1 MPAGSLARKF
11 MQCKRNDALCWHFIK
26 KKEFEESI
34 SNTSNL
40 WSAIQVHCT
49 QFWFFARIKP
59 TIFYNLYVNPDEVFL
74 GDGCPVTYVLPNV
87 YYEFFYHPHDCGIV
101 TQPLRGVLLLKT
113 KIKYIS
119 RDSAVRAEMP
129 LSCVVRNQHPLLN
142 VVETRDGETGNEWE
156 IEVKIQIANEDTA
169 VTSAT
174 QSCKNLTATLPCSS
188 NEYLYCKGRNCAV
201 HFDTERQFGIS
212 AMIA

>member
-174 QSCKNLTATLPCSS
+174 QSCS
-188 NEYLYCKGRNCAV
+188 
-201 HFDTERQFGIS
+201 
-212 AMIA
+212 